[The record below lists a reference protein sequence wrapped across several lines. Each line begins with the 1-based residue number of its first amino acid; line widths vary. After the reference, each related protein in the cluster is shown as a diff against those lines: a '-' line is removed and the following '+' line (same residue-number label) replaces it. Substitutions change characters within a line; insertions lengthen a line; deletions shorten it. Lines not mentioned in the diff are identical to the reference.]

1 MKIETKKLP
10 KNILEAKI
18 ILGTEEMKPFYSNAL
33 QKIADS
39 TTLAGFRPGKAPLYL
54 VKQEIGDYKILEEA
68 VSLAIEKKYEEILKK
83 LEIEIATPPKLEI
96 VPLGGIPHSGK
107 KIALGNE
114 LIFKLIFALIPKIK
128 LTNYKK
134 IKIKKEKPEIK
145 EEEIKKILENLQESR
160 ATQLRKNMSAQKGDL
175 VKADVEMLHN
185 LVPLEH
191 GQGKDAAFILGKDY
205 YLAEFSQN
213 LIGAKEGDLKKFTL
227 TYPSNYPDKKLA
239 SKKIDF
245 KVKIKEIFELKLP
258 KLNDS
263 FAQNLGNYK
272 NMEELKNQ
280 IKNNLLTEKER
291 KIEEKYEIRI
301 LEEITKQSEFEE
313 IPEILIE
320 KEIAKM
326 MVEMNSSVKNMLGLE
341 FIDYLNM
348 IKKTED
354 ELKKEFVP
362 QAEERIKTA
371 LVVRE
376 IAFRE
381 KIKAE
386 EKEVEAEKEKIIQ
399 TYADKK
405 NIIDS
410 LETAGFKKYLE
421 NMIINRKTIEYLK
434 GFVSPPFD

>member
-10 KNILEAKI
+10 KNILEVKI

-33 QKIADS
+33 QEIAAS

-54 VKQEIGDYKILEEA
+54 VKQEVGDYKILEEA
-68 VSLAIEKKYEEILKK
+68 VSLAIEEKYEDIIKRLN
-83 LEIEIATPPKLEI
+83 IEIAAPPKLEI
-96 VPLGGIPHSGK
+96 E
-107 KIALGNE
+107 KIAQGNE
-114 LIFKLIFALIPKIK
+114 LVFKLIFALIPKIK

-145 EEEIKKILENLQESR
+145 EEEIEKILANLQESR
-160 ATQLRKNMSAQKGDL
+160 ATQLRKNMAAQKGDL
-175 VKADVEMLHN
+175 IKADVEMLHD

-191 GQGKDAAFILGKDY
+191 GQRKDATFILGKDY

-213 LIGAKEGDLKKFTL
+213 LIGAKEEDLKKFTL

-239 SKKIDF
+239 GKKIDF
-245 KVKIKEIFELKLP
+245 KVKIKEIFELTPP

-263 FAQNLGNYK
+263 FAQSLGNYK
-272 NMEELKNQ
+272 NMEELKDQ
-280 IKNNLLTEKER
+280 IKNNLLAEKIK
-291 KIEEKYEIRI
+291 KIEEKFEIRI

-326 MVEMNSSVKNMLGLE
+326 MVEMNGSVKNMLGLE
-341 FIDYLNM
+341 FTDYLNM

-354 ELKKEFVP
+354 EFKKELVP

-376 IAFRE
+376 IALRE

-386 EKEVEAEKEKIIQ
+386 EKEIEAEKEKVIQ

-410 LETAGFKKYLE
+410 LETDGFKKYLE
-421 NMIINRKTIEYLK
+421 NMIINQKTIEYLK
-434 GFVSPPFD
+434 KIL

>member
-10 KNILEAKI
+10 KNILEVKI

-33 QKIADS
+33 QEIAAS

-54 VKQEIGDYKILEEA
+54 VKQEVGDYKILEEA
-68 VSLAIEKKYEEILKK
+68 VSLAIEEKYEDIIKRLN
-83 LEIEIATPPKLEI
+83 IEIAAPPKLEI
-96 VPLGGIPHSGK
+96 E
-107 KIALGNE
+107 KIAQGNE
-114 LIFKLIFALIPKIK
+114 LVFKLIFALIPKIK

-145 EEEIKKILENLQESR
+145 EEEIEKILANLQESR
-160 ATQLRKNMSAQKGDL
+160 ATQLRKNMAAQKGDL
-175 VKADVEMLHN
+175 IKADVEMLHD

-191 GQGKDAAFILGKDY
+191 GQRKDATFILGKDY

-227 TYPSNYPDKKLA
+227 TYPSNYPDKKLGG
-239 SKKIDF
+239 KKIDF
-245 KVKIKEIFELKLP
+245 KVKIKEIFELTPP

-263 FAQNLGNYK
+263 FAQSLGNYK
-272 NMEELKNQ
+272 NMEELKDQ
-280 IKNNLLTEKER
+280 IKNNLLAEKIK
-291 KIEEKYEIRI
+291 KIEEKFEIRI

-326 MVEMNSSVKNMLGLE
+326 MVEMNGSVKNMLGLE
-341 FIDYLNM
+341 FTDYLNM

-354 ELKKEFVP
+354 EFKKELVP

-376 IAFRE
+376 IALRE

-386 EKEVEAEKEKIIQ
+386 EKEIEAEKEKVIQ

-410 LETAGFKKYLE
+410 LETDGFKKYLE
-421 NMIINRKTIEYLK
+421 NMIINQKTIEYLK
-434 GFVSPPFD
+434 KIL

>member
-18 ILGTEEMKPFYSNAL
+18 ILEPEEMKPFYSEAL
-33 QKIADS
+33 QKITAS
-39 TTLAGFRPGKAPLYL
+39 TTLPGFRPGKAPLDL
-54 VKQEIGDYKILEEA
+54 IEQEVGDYKILEEA
-68 VSLAIEKKYEEILKK
+68 VSLVIEKKYEDIIKK
-83 LEIEIATPPKLEI
+83 LNIEIAAPPKLEI
-96 VPLGGIPHSGK
+96 VSLREMSRRDK
-107 KIALGNE
+107 KIAQENE

-145 EEEIKKILENLQESR
+145 NEEIEKTLENLQESR
-160 ATQLRKNMSAQKGDL
+160 AAQLRKITPAQKGNL
-175 VKADVEMLHN
+175 IKADVEMFHD

-191 GQGKDAAFILGKDY
+191 GLQKDAAFILGKDY

-213 LIGAKEGDLKKFTL
+213 LIGAKESELKKFTL
-227 TYPSNYPDKKLA
+227 DYPSNYPDKQLA
-239 SKKIDF
+239 GKKIDF

-258 KLNDS
+258 ELNDF

-272 NMEELKNQ
+272 NIEELKNQ
-280 IKNNLLTEKER
+280 IKNNLLAEKER
-291 KIEEKYEIRI
+291 KTEERFEIKI
-301 LEEITKQSEFEE
+301 LEEIIKQSEFEE
-313 IPEILIE
+313 IPDILVE

-326 MVEMNSSVKNMLGLE
+326 MIEMNGSVKNMLGLE
-341 FIDYLNM
+341 FTDYLNM

-354 ELKKEFVP
+354 ELKKELVP

-371 LVVRE
+371 LIVRE
-376 IAFRE
+376 IALKE
-381 KIKAE
+381 KISAE
-386 EKEVEAEKEKIIQ
+386 KTEIEEEKEKIRK

-410 LETAGFKKYLE
+410 LETDGFRKYLE
-421 NMIINRKTIEYLK
+421 NIIISRKTIEHLK
-434 GFVSPPFD
+434 GFV

>member
-10 KNILEAKI
+10 KNILEVKI

-33 QKIADS
+33 QEIAAS

-54 VKQEIGDYKILEEA
+54 VKQEVGDYKILEEA
-68 VSLAIEKKYEEILKK
+68 VSLAIEEKYEDIIKRLN
-83 LEIEIATPPKLEI
+83 IEIAAPPKLEI
-96 VPLGGIPHSGK
+96 E
-107 KIALGNE
+107 KIAQGNE
-114 LIFKLIFALIPKIK
+114 LVFKLIFALIPKIK

-145 EEEIKKILENLQESR
+145 EEEIEKILANLQESR
-160 ATQLRKNMSAQKGDL
+160 ATQLRKNMAAQKGDL
-175 VKADVEMLHN
+175 IKADVEMLHD

-191 GQGKDAAFILGKDY
+191 GQRKDATFILGKDY

-326 MVEMNSSVKNMLGLE
+326 MVEMNGSVKNMLGLE
-341 FIDYLNM
+341 FTDYLNM

-354 ELKKEFVP
+354 EFKKELVP

-376 IAFRE
+376 IALRE

-386 EKEVEAEKEKIIQ
+386 EKEIEAEKEKVIQ

-410 LETAGFKKYLE
+410 LETDGFKKYLE
-421 NMIINRKTIEYLK
+421 NMIINQKTIEYLK
-434 GFVSPPFD
+434 KIL

>member
-10 KNILEAKI
+10 KNILEVKI

-33 QKIADS
+33 QEIAAS

-54 VKQEIGDYKILEEA
+54 VKQEVGDYKILEEA
-68 VSLAIEKKYEEILKK
+68 VSLAIEEKYEDIIKRLN
-83 LEIEIATPPKLEI
+83 IEIAAPPKLEI
-96 VPLGGIPHSGK
+96 E
-107 KIALGNE
+107 KIAQGNE
-114 LIFKLIFALIPKIK
+114 LVFKLIFALIPKIK

-145 EEEIKKILENLQESR
+145 EEEIEKILANLQESR
-160 ATQLRKNMSAQKGDL
+160 ATQLRKNMAAQKGDL
-175 VKADVEMLHN
+175 IKADVEMLHD

-191 GQGKDAAFILGKDY
+191 GQRKDATFILGKDY

-239 SKKIDF
+239 GKKIDF

-258 KLNDS
+258 ELNDF

-272 NMEELKNQ
+272 NIEELKNQ
-280 IKNNLLTEKER
+280 IKNNLLAEKIK
-291 KIEEKYEIRI
+291 KIEEKFEIRI

-326 MVEMNSSVKNMLGLE
+326 MVEMNGSVKNMLGLE
-341 FIDYLNM
+341 FTDYLNM

-354 ELKKEFVP
+354 EFKKELVP

-376 IAFRE
+376 IALRE

-386 EKEVEAEKEKIIQ
+386 EKEIEAEKEKVIQ

-410 LETAGFKKYLE
+410 LETDGFKKYLE
-421 NMIINRKTIEYLK
+421 NMIINQKTIEYLK
-434 GFVSPPFD
+434 KIL

>member
-10 KNILEAKI
+10 KNILEVKI

-33 QKIADS
+33 QEIAAS

-54 VKQEIGDYKILEEA
+54 VKQEVGDYKILEEA
-68 VSLAIEKKYEEILKK
+68 VSLAIEEKYEDIIKRLN
-83 LEIEIATPPKLEI
+83 IEIAAPPKLEI
-96 VPLGGIPHSGK
+96 E
-107 KIALGNE
+107 KIAQGNE
-114 LIFKLIFALIPKIK
+114 LVFKLIFALIPKIK

-145 EEEIKKILENLQESR
+145 EEEIEKILANLQESR
-160 ATQLRKNMSAQKGDL
+160 ATQLRKNMAAQKGDL
-175 VKADVEMLHN
+175 IKADVEMLHD

-191 GQGKDAAFILGKDY
+191 GQRKDATFILGKDY

-239 SKKIDF
+239 GKKIDF
-245 KVKIKEIFELKLP
+245 KVKIKEIFELTPP

-263 FAQNLGNYK
+263 FAQSLGNYK
-272 NMEELKNQ
+272 NMEELKDQ
-280 IKNNLLTEKER
+280 IKNNLLAEKER
-291 KIEEKYEIRI
+291 KTEERFEIKI
-301 LEEITKQSEFEE
+301 LEEIIKQSEFEE
-313 IPEILIE
+313 IPDILVE

-326 MVEMNSSVKNMLGLE
+326 MVEMNGSVKNMLGLE
-341 FIDYLNM
+341 FTDYLNM

-354 ELKKEFVP
+354 EFKKELVP

-376 IAFRE
+376 IALRE

-386 EKEVEAEKEKIIQ
+386 EKEIEAEKEKVIQ

-410 LETAGFKKYLE
+410 LETDGFKKYLE
-421 NMIINRKTIEYLK
+421 NMIINQKTIEYLK
-434 GFVSPPFD
+434 KIL

>member
-1 MKIETKKLP
+1 MGVHGLLTMKIETKKLP

-83 LEIEIATPPKLEI
+83 LDIEIAAPPKLEI
-96 VPLGGIPHSGK
+96 K
-107 KIALGNE
+107 KIAQEND
-114 LIFKLIFALIPKIK
+114 LIFKLVFALIPKIK
-128 LTNYKK
+128 LVNYKK

-145 EEEIKKILENLQESR
+145 EEEIEKILANLQESR
-160 ATQLRKNMSAQKGDL
+160 ATQLRKNMAAQKGDL
-175 VKADVEMLHN
+175 IKADVEMLHD

-191 GQGKDAAFILGKDY
+191 GQRKDATFILGKDY

-239 SKKIDF
+239 GKKIDF
-245 KVKIKEIFELKLP
+245 KVKIKEIFELTPP

-263 FAQNLGNYK
+263 FAQSLGNYK
-272 NMEELKNQ
+272 NMEELKDQ
-280 IKNNLLTEKER
+280 IKNNLLAEKIK
-291 KIEEKYEIRI
+291 KIEEKFEIRI

-326 MVEMNSSVKNMLGLE
+326 MVEMNGSVKNMLGLE
-341 FIDYLNM
+341 FTDYLNM

-354 ELKKEFVP
+354 EFKKELVP

-376 IAFRE
+376 IALRE

-386 EKEVEAEKEKIIQ
+386 EKEIEAEKEKVIQ

-410 LETAGFKKYLE
+410 LETDGFKKYLE
-421 NMIINRKTIEYLK
+421 NMIINQKTIEYLK
-434 GFVSPPFD
+434 KIL